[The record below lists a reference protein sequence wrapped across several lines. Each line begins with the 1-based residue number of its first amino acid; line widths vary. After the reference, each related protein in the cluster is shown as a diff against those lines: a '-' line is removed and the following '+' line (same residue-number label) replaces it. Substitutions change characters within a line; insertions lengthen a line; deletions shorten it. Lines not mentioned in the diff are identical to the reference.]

1 MNPPDTPRVDLLR
14 QWVHRAQKDYDL
26 AQHLIEEGSVYRE
39 AIAFNAQ
46 QAAEKFLKAFLV
58 LHQIYFPK
66 THDIGRLLDLVST
79 ADPDLSVLLRPAITL
94 NPYGVEYRYPGDA
107 PAITTDDA
115 VAAFELTDQV
125 RAAVLVK
132 LQPYLK

>member
-14 QWVHRAQKDYDL
+14 QWVHKAQKDYDL
-26 AQHLIEEGSVYRE
+26 AQHLIEEGCIYRE

-46 QAAEKFLKAFLV
+46 QAAEKFLKALLV

-66 THDIGRLLDLVST
+66 THDIGQLLDLVSRVG
-79 ADPDLSVLLRPAITL
+79 PDLAASLRATTAL

-107 PAITTDDA
+107 PTISTDDA
-115 VAAFELTDQV
+115 VAAFQLADQV
-125 RAAVLVK
+125 RAAVMPK
-132 LQPYLK
+132 LQPYL